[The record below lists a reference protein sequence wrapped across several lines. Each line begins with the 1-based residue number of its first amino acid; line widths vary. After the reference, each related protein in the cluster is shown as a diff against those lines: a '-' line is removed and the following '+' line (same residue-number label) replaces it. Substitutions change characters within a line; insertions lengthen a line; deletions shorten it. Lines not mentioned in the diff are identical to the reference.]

1 MAKRPTKAAPAA
13 KLRSRGSGPLSL
25 RVRFLKTS
33 IGKRIQEVNEPP
45 PPQTEVMMKELI
57 DAFLR
62 GFEKGKWCAKVESD
76 LDSATDFL
84 REEWDNLPKEDRDS
98 LEKDCA
104 ELLGLYSERC

>member
-25 RVRFLKTS
+25 RVRFLKAS

-57 DAFLR
+57 DAFLK
-62 GFEKGKWCAKVESD
+62 GFEKGKWCAKVEED

-84 REEWDNLPKEDRDS
+84 REEWDNLTEEERNS
-98 LEKDCA
+98 LEGPVI
-104 ELLGLYSERC
+104 ELLGEYSEKC